1 MIPIVSYEIIEERQR
16 DKREQARRERAS
28 RPSAQRGAEA
38 PRPGVRHA
46 VAGTLRRV
54 ADTLEPIS

>member
-1 MIPIVSYEIIEERQR
+1 MIPIVSLEIIEERQR
-16 DKREQARRERAS
+16 DRREQARKERAS
-28 RPSAQRGAEA
+28 KAHVDSGAES
-38 PRPGVRHA
+38 PRFGVRHA

>member
-16 DKREQARRERAS
+16 DRREQARRERAS
-28 RPSAQRGAEA
+28 KPHADSGAEA
-38 PRPGVRHA
+38 PRSGVRHT

-54 ADTLEPIS
+54 ADTLEPIT

>member
-16 DKREQARRERAS
+16 ERREQARRERAS
-28 RPSAQRGAEA
+28 KPHVDGRAEA
-38 PRPGVRHA
+38 PRSGVRHA

>member
-16 DKREQARRERAS
+16 DRREQARRERAA
-28 RPSAQRGAEA
+28 RPHVDGAEA
-38 PRPGVRHA
+38 PRSRVRHA

>member
-16 DKREQARRERAS
+16 DRREQARRERAS
-28 RPSAQRGAEA
+28 KPRVDGRAEA
-38 PRPGVRHA
+38 PRSGVRHA

>member
-16 DKREQARRERAS
+16 ERRKEAREERAVK
-28 RPSAQRGAEA
+28 PHDDGGAEA
-38 PRPGVRHA
+38 PRSGVRHA